1 MSNNEPKPDPE
12 PEESTEIDPMDEG
25 SDLDMDDEIEGMD
38 LGVDLGAILS
48 TEDGD
53 TVCTALLDINN
64 TIGEVARQIST
75 TNKIL
80 IKILSKMK

>member
-1 MSNNEPKPDPE
+1 MTDNEPKPAESPE
-12 PEESTEIDPMDEG
+12 NDPMDEG

-38 LGVDLGAILS
+38 MGIDLGAILS

-64 TIGEVARQIST
+64 TISEVARQIAT